1 MHSRLANLNAKAA
14 AAGMN
19 LSAAHE
25 RHLVLRADRRVLDAS
40 LELEQQSIDAGHMAV
55 AVANGERDE
64 EVLHARERATLV
76 RHAMNVLF
84 NPIRNAATAVAERVM
99 TGREFGGAK
108 TSTEP
113 PLYPRY
119 AWFFRLVDAC
129 GITAG
134 ERQEFWEEEVRCVT
148 EAACRMY
155 SRHQSGLEMRDR
167 ALKAALKRPRQEQG
181 PPSTLEDDV
190 D

>member
-1 MHSRLANLNAKAA
+1 
-14 AAGMN
+14 MN
-19 LSAAHE
+19 LAAAHE

-99 TGREFGGAK
+99 TGREFGGAE

-113 PLYPRY
+113 PLYPGMPGCFGR
-119 AWFFRLVDAC
+119 WTR
-129 GITAG
+129 AG
-134 ERQEFWEEEVRCVT
+134 SPQKRGR
-148 EAACRMY
+148 
-155 SRHQSGLEMRDR
+155 SSGR
-167 ALKAALKRPRQEQG
+167 KRSG
-181 PPSTLEDDV
+181 A
-190 D
+190 